1 MRLYEFTKPILEGG
15 NVFKGDLATQ
25 RIQKQDVLT
34 TVTWLERILGI
45 SLRNNLL
52 GSTGKKPDSGDIDIG
67 LQQGD
72 VDKEDIVK
80 KLQAWATKNKAD
92 HRNYVRKSGNSVHF
106 RAPIAGDPNMGHVQ
120 VDLMILPDLKLAQ
133 FFMQADP
140 NSKFRDSQKHVLMAS
155 IAKHLGLRWSPTQ
168 GLVSRASGKVIA
180 SVPEHVAD
188 VLLGKQ
194 YSAKDLASV
203 ESILKTLENDP
214 ERESKLSDAKDQL
227 GL

>member
-1 MRLYEFTKPILEGG
+1 MRLFEFTQPILEGG

-25 RIQKQDVLT
+25 RIRKEDVLK

-52 GSTGKKPDSGDIDIG
+52 GSTGRKADSGDVDIG
-67 LQQGD
+67 LQQ
-72 VDKEDIVK
+72 DKVNKDDLVS
-80 KLQAWATKNKAD
+80 KLKAWASKSKLRPED
-92 HRNYVRKSGNSVHF
+92 YVRKSGNSVHF
-106 RAPIAGDPNMGHVQ
+106 RAPITGDPSMGHVQ

-140 NSKFRDSQKHVLMAS
+140 NSQFRDSQKHILMAS
-155 IAKHLGLRWSPTQ
+155 IAKHNGLRWSPTT

-180 SVPEHVAD
+180 SAPEHVAE
-188 VLLGKQ
+188 VLLGPNFG
-194 YSAKDLASV
+194 AKDLVSV
-203 ESILKTLENDP
+203 ENILKTLENDP
-214 ERESKLSDAKDQL
+214 ERESKLSDAKDSL